1 METPSR
7 IRVLLV
13 DDHRVLREGLERIL
27 GLCTDLEVIASAE
40 TGEDALLLVPR
51 LRPDVVLLDLA
62 LPGMHGLDVIPMLL
76 RQEYTPRILV
86 LTVHDDDEMA
96 TKAVR
101 AGAHGYVLKSTS
113 SQELVA
119 AIRRV
124 AAGGNYYD
132 PVVVRGFVREGQS
145 ASEQLTERETDVL
158 RFAADGL
165 TNREI
170 AGRLFVS
177 VDTVKSQLESVYRK
191 LGVSDRTHAVAVALR
206 RNLLD

>member
-1 METPSR
+1 M
-7 IRVLLV
+7 